1 MGKTESILFGTKQK
15 LNKQGH
21 VNLNITCAGNII
33 QSKSQVK
40 YLGVELDQFLSG
52 DCITTKIVG
61 KSIKFL
67 YRQAKHFDM
76 GTRKTL
82 VSTLIQCH
90 MDYTCSAWYTGLSKR
105 NKSRLQTA
113 QNKLIR
119 FILQLS
125 ARSHVGYSEFKMA
138 GMLPVEKRV
147 TQLQLNHIFNIVHG
161 NAPNYLKSNFIFNEH
176 SFNTR
181 SGTLSFIVP
190 NVTTNIIME
199 NQLFST
205 GIKACD

>member
-1 MGKTESILFGTKQK
+1 
-15 LNKQGH
+15 
-21 VNLNITCAGNII
+21 
-33 QSKSQVK
+33 
-40 YLGVELDQFLSG
+40 
-52 DCITTKIVG
+52 
-61 KSIKFL
+61 
-67 YRQAKHFDM
+67 M

-90 MDYTCSAWYTGLSKR
+90 MDYACSAWYTGLSKR

-147 TQLQLNHIFNIVHG
+147 TQLQPNHIFNIVHG

-181 SGTLSFIVP
+181 SSTLSFIVP
-190 NVTTNIIME
+190 NVTTNYGKST
-199 NQLFST
+199 FVST
-205 GIKACD
+205 GIKAWNSLPSALHNITEKMFFKKSVKEYLFTEILSNELNEFTV

>member
-1 MGKTESILFGTKQK
+1 MGKTESILFGSKQK

-21 VNLNITCAGNII
+21 VNLNITCGNII

-61 KSIKFL
+61 KSIAKLKFLYRQAKHFDMGTRKTLVSTLIQCQQDKQKLNKQGHVNLNITCGNIIQSKSQVKYLGVELDQFLSGDCITTKIVGKSIAKLKFL

-90 MDYTCSAWYTGLSKR
+90 MDYACSAWYTGLSKR
-105 NKSRLQTA
+105 NK
-113 QNKLIR
+113 
-119 FILQLS
+119 
-125 ARSHVGYSEFKMA
+125 
-138 GMLPVEKRV
+138 
-147 TQLQLNHIFNIVHG
+147 IVHG
-161 NAPNYLKSNFIFNEH
+161 PES
-176 SFNTR
+176 
-181 SGTLSFIVP
+181 
-190 NVTTNIIME
+190 E
-199 NQLFST
+199 NLPPPREFS
-205 GIKACD
+205 

>member
-1 MGKTESILFGTKQK
+1 MGKTESILFGSKQK

-21 VNLNITCAGNII
+21 VNLNITCGNII

-61 KSIKFL
+61 KSIAKLKFL

-90 MDYTCSAWYTGLSKR
+90 MDYACSAWYTGLSKR
-105 NKSRLQTA
+105 NK
-113 QNKLIR
+113 
-119 FILQLS
+119 
-125 ARSHVGYSEFKMA
+125 
-138 GMLPVEKRV
+138 
-147 TQLQLNHIFNIVHG
+147 IVHG
-161 NAPNYLKSNFIFNEH
+161 PESENLPPPPGNFRDPPSFLPEGVLYSFPGVVNHINAANMQKYDFLYKPH
-176 SFNTR
+176 
-181 SGTLSFIVP
+181 
-190 NVTTNIIME
+190 
-199 NQLFST
+199 
-205 GIKACD
+205 

>member
-1 MGKTESILFGTKQK
+1 MKLFPDHKRFCARKQ
-15 LNKQGH
+15 
-21 VNLNITCAGNII
+21 
-33 QSKSQVK
+33 
-40 YLGVELDQFLSG
+40 
-52 DCITTKIVG
+52 
-61 KSIKFL
+61 
-67 YRQAKHFDM
+67 
-76 GTRKTL
+76 
-82 VSTLIQCH
+82 
-90 MDYTCSAWYTGLSKR
+90 
-105 NKSRLQTA
+105 RLQTA

-181 SGTLSFIVP
+181 SSTLSFIVP
-190 NVTTNIIME
+190 NVTTNYGKST
-199 NQLFST
+199 FAST
-205 GIKACD
+205 GIKARCLQHFITSLKKCFLKNRLRNIYLLKFYQMN